1 MNKPN
6 RFGTCGPV
14 LAPENPICPEKISLR
29 RKYQDR
35 RDEVGVVFLR
45 DPPLP
50 PKTR

>member
-1 MNKPN
+1 MNESN

-14 LAPENPICPEKISLR
+14 LAPEKNPICPEKISLR

-45 DPPLP
+45 DPPSTP
-50 PKTR
+50 